1 MAIVRKHIYFSGQV
15 QGVGFRYRAK
25 NAARANDLTGWV
37 DNLWDGRVEMEVQG
51 ELSGIER
58 MIQEIEMGSF
68 IRIENYQMEDLP
80 VDESEWS
87 FYSKLKG
94 MPGAMGILLLVFF
107 CVIGILR
114 SNFLLH

>member
-1 MAIVRKHIYFSGQV
+1 MTKDGDSEKTHIF
-15 QGVGFRYRAK
+15 FRAGAGRWISLPCQK
-25 NAARANDLTGWV
+25 CDLTGWV

-80 VDESEWS
+80 VDEREWS
-87 FYSKLKG
+87 FYSK
-94 MPGAMGILLLVFF
+94 
-107 CVIGILR
+107 
-114 SNFLLH
+114 

>member
-25 NAARANDLTGWV
+25 NAARANDLTGWG
-37 DNLWDGRVEMEVQG
+37 DGRVEMEVQG

-80 VDESEWS
+80 VDEREWS
-87 FYSKLKG
+87 FYSK
-94 MPGAMGILLLVFF
+94 
-107 CVIGILR
+107 
-114 SNFLLH
+114 